1 METDDVL
8 TFVDER
14 YEPRREEIITVKIL
28 DVPVSDKHPAGIK
41 YAFHYGRTDD
51 DTTYLRYDD
60 AHGIHE
66 RHDGENIEELD
77 EFPGFGALLRRFR
90 DEVSR

>member
-1 METDDVL
+1 MGVDDV
-8 TFVDER
+8 TTIVDER
-14 YEPRREEIITVKIL
+14 YEARHGEVIKVKIL
-28 DVPVSDKHPAGIK
+28 DVPVSDKYPEGLK

-51 DTTYLRYDD
+51 DTTYLRYDN

-66 RHDGENIEELD
+66 RHEGENTEELD
-77 EFPGFGALLRRFR
+77 GFPGIRALLRQFR